1 MSTECDETYHL
12 KTNAHDTEREAEL
25 IDILWRIE
33 PGSDHEANHFG
44 VSFDYVQTERQIQEV
59 VTLLT
64 QGICTL
70 CEERG

>member
-1 MSTECDETYHL
+1 M
-12 KTNAHDTEREAEL
+12 EL
-25 IDILWRIE
+25 IDILRRIE
-33 PGSDHEANHFG
+33 PGSDHETNHFG
-44 VSFDYVQTERQIQEV
+44 VSLDYAQTERQIQEV

>member
-1 MSTECDETYHL
+1 MITERDETYHL
-12 KTNAHDTEREAEL
+12 KTNVHDTEREVEL
-25 IDILWRIE
+25 IDILRRIE
-33 PGSDHEANHFG
+33 PGSDHETNHFG
-44 VSFDYVQTERQIQEV
+44 VSLDYAQTERQIQEV